1 MIEFSNRDLSSPG
14 LGSIC
19 QSLFHILQAF
29 KDPRTTHDEFIALKA
44 VILINSIP
52 ATITATKSFRLLT
65 NQVYQS
71 IQYACDSNPSVY
83 HDNYIRH
90 FTLLLQLPH
99 LKMLS
104 SKLIRLFIDM
114 RTNDLLPQ
122 ADLLLEMLDAQ
133 ETFDSS
139 SSFLTHPTENTTSTN
154 NNSTTSKNFNQQDD
168 MKTSNLDTTNS
179 RVSFQVILSIVN
191 AFLDTNNYPVLSSS
205 PLVYSSPSGKHSPIT
220 PPLQFYNHSRTDSP
234 IPPTNL
240 SFTMNNSSY

>member
-1 MIEFSNRDLSSPG
+1 M
-14 LGSIC
+14 
-19 QSLFHILQAF
+19 
-29 KDPRTTHDEFIALKA
+29 KA

-133 ETFDSS
+133 ETFDSTS
-139 SSFLTHPTENTTSTN
+139 TFLTHPTENITSNSSTPLTN
-154 NNSTTSKNFNQQDD
+154 NNSTTPKNFNQQED

-179 RVSFQVILSIVN
+179 KISFRVIPSIINV
-191 AFLDTNNYPVLSSS
+191 FLDPNNYPVISSS
-205 PLVYSSPSGKHSPIT
+205 PLVYSSPSGKHSPVT
-220 PPLQFYNHSRTDSP
+220 PPLQFYNHSRTDSSAP
-234 IPPTNL
+234 STNL